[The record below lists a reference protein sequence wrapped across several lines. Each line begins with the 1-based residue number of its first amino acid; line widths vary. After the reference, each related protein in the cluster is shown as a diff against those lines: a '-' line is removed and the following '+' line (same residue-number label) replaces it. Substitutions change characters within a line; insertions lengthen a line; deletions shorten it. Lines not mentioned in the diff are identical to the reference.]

1 VGHRAAAPGGCG
13 RAMRRKVVVTVSAM
27 IVAAQLGSPVGA
39 AQPTVEQLGEIAGYL
54 EGNDVDGLRDYLD
67 TNPDLAEGDTT
78 LARLLRRFL
87 SESADVPTYLGFQPD
102 LSDAFQ
108 DLQDNSA
115 QVGPDEPGE
124 PTY

>member
-1 VGHRAAAPGGCG
+1 
-13 RAMRRKVVVTVSAM
+13 MRRKVVVTVSAM

-54 EGNDVDGLRDYLD
+54 EGNDVDWLRDYLD